1 LLVAAMAAIVAP
13 VNTTGNLIGLIAKP
27 EGWR

>member
-1 LLVAAMAAIVAP
+1 MAAIVAP